1 MLRNLAPLLLHMLVK
16 SAFPL
21 SFVTYVLRTPRELF
35 EIKIVDRKEIVCVCV
50 CVLSKTFDR

>member
-1 MLRNLAPLLLHMLVK
+1 MLVK